1 MYNTYPRHA
10 RLLQLELHGEFY
22 VGSGHSPEQ
31 RATELATTQVQVL
44 AATNENDSQFDTPQ
58 SKHE

>member
-22 VGSGHSPEQ
+22 VARDTALSKKT
-31 RATELATTQVQVL
+31 TELATTQVQVL
-44 AATNENDSQFDTPQ
+44 AATNENDSQFATLQ